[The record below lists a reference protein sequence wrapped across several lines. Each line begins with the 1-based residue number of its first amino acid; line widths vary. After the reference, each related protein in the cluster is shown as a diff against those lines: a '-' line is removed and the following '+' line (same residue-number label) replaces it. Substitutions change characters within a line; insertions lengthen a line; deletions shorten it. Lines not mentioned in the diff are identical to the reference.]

1 MKINHFKLVSNFLS
15 RFIILFPISI
25 YSTIPAYF
33 AGKKIV
39 YAVYA
44 QMTIDI
50 IFKHH
55 QEIYVQTP
63 SNKTKGLQ
71 VFKMKGVKEFNRPH
85 PDLCW
90 HFQSMISIKS

>member
-1 MKINHFKLVSNFLS
+1 
-15 RFIILFPISI
+15 
-25 YSTIPAYF
+25 
-33 AGKKIV
+33 
-39 YAVYA
+39 
-44 QMTIDI
+44 MTIDI

>member
-1 MKINHFKLVSNFLS
+1 MIDAN
-15 RFIILFPISI
+15 
-25 YSTIPAYF
+25 YF

-55 QEIYVQTP
+55 QEIYCADSKQ
-63 SNKTKGLQ
+63 
-71 VFKMKGVKEFNRPH
+71 
-85 PDLCW
+85 
-90 HFQSMISIKS
+90 